1 MNILNAQEAFAAL
14 QKGKTVLCRYA
25 GDGTLRADKDFSSL
39 DQMPATVFA
48 SSNYEFCIQLEMLEL
63 AGITFTKPLMLEEI
77 EDGQDVYV
85 TNTYGQ
91 TIYISEFGKMTCDA
105 LIDSINSGFVQRD
118 EENAKLQLQALSK
131 ALGRELIGECQV
143 IRLGNEK
150 PKKRTS
156 SKKAGNE
163 VNTIPTTEPE
173 QIPHVEALE
182 EITSNDV
189 EEKTLTENA
198 EPQPEIDPPVESTT
212 DSIEVQASQA
222 EEKDVEAVVK
232 QAQDEHYQKL
242 LGELLERASIAK
254 TPNEANALYKYT
266 MKWTEEQR
274 KPLMDAIH
282 ARLVELNPPVEDSS
296 LSVRISKAMD
306 LTELDALEIDVST
319 CDEFIQPQLMT
330 LVNKRRAELDPF
342 FNPLGNSKPLDPVV
356 EVDTAKD
363 EKEWKAFCDMPVNR
377 PPIEV
382 DPLNACRAK
391 ITTVVTRKSELKIE
405 ADQLSKLM
413 TNLFGLSNVEWFV
426 EAGRLVGVYMSEEQT
441 V

>member
-48 SSNYEFCIQLEMLEL
+48 SSNYEFCVQLEMLEL

-91 TIYISEFGKMTCDA
+91 TIYISEFGKMTCTA

-143 IRLGNEK
+143 VRLGNEK
-150 PKKRTS
+150 PKKRAST
-156 SKKAGNE
+156 KKAGNE
-163 VNTIPTTEPE
+163 VNATPATEHE
-173 QIPHVEALE
+173 QIPHVEAPE
-182 EITSNDV
+182 GTTSNDV
-189 EEKTLTENA
+189 EEKTSAETVEIVPVVELTA
-198 EPQPEIDPPVESTT
+198 ETLVD
-212 DSIEVQASQA
+212 EVAVQTAPA

-232 QAQDEHYQKL
+232 QAQDDHYQKL
-242 LGELLERASIAK
+242 LGELLERASTAK
-254 TPNEANALYKYT
+254 TPAEANALYKHT

-306 LTELDALEIDVST
+306 LTELDALEIDVSG
-319 CDEFIQPQLMT
+319 CDEFIQPKLMEM
-330 LVNKRRAELDPF
+330 VNKRRAELDPF
-342 FNPLGNSKPLDPVV
+342 FNPLGNAS
-356 EVDTAKD
+356 
-363 EKEWKAFCDMPVNR
+363 
-377 PPIEV
+377 
-382 DPLNACRAK
+382 
-391 ITTVVTRKSELKIE
+391 
-405 ADQLSKLM
+405 
-413 TNLFGLSNVEWFV
+413 
-426 EAGRLVGVYMSEEQT
+426 
-441 V
+441 

>member
-63 AGITFTKPLMLEEI
+63 AGITFTKPLTLEEI

-91 TIYISEFGKMTCDA
+91 TIYISEFGKMTCTA

-143 IRLGNEK
+143 VRLGNEK
-150 PKKRTS
+150 PKKRAS

-173 QIPHVEALE
+173 QIPHVEAPE
-182 EITSNDV
+182 ENASNDV
-189 EEKTLTENA
+189 KEKTLTENV
-198 EPQPEIDPPVESTT
+198 ELQPEIDPPAESAT
-212 DSIEVQASQA
+212 DITEAQTSQA
-222 EEKDVEAVVK
+222 EEKDVEAIVQ

-266 MKWTEEQR
+266 VRWTEEQR

-282 ARLVELNPPVEDSS
+282 SRLVELNPPVEDAS
-296 LSVRISKAMD
+296 LAVRISRAMD
-306 LTELDALEIDVST
+306 LTELDALEIDVSA
-319 CDEFIQPQLMT
+319 CDEFIQPKLMEM
-330 LVNKRRAELDPF
+330 VNKRRAELDPF
-342 FNPLGNSKPLDPVV
+342 FNPLGNAS
-356 EVDTAKD
+356 
-363 EKEWKAFCDMPVNR
+363 
-377 PPIEV
+377 
-382 DPLNACRAK
+382 
-391 ITTVVTRKSELKIE
+391 
-405 ADQLSKLM
+405 
-413 TNLFGLSNVEWFV
+413 
-426 EAGRLVGVYMSEEQT
+426 
-441 V
+441 

>member
-91 TIYISEFGKMTCDA
+91 TIYISEFGKMTCTA

-143 IRLGNEK
+143 VRLGNEK
-150 PKKRTS
+150 PKKRAS

-163 VNTIPTTEPE
+163 VNAIPATEPE
-173 QIPHVEALE
+173 QISHAEAPE
-182 EITSNDV
+182 ENTSNDV
-189 EEKTLTENA
+189 EEKTLAENV
-198 EPQPEIDPPVESTT
+198 EPQPEIDPPVEHATDTT
-212 DSIEVQASQA
+212 EVQASQA
-222 EEKDVEAVVK
+222 EEKDVDAIVQ
-232 QAQDEHYQKL
+232 QAQEEHYQKL
-242 LGELLERASIAK
+242 LSELLERASIAK

-266 MKWTEEQR
+266 VKWTEEQR
-274 KPLMDAIH
+274 KPLMEAIH
-282 ARLVELNPPVEDSS
+282 SRLVELNPPVEDSS

-306 LTELDALEIDVST
+306 LTELDALEIDVSA
-319 CDEFIQPQLMT
+319 CDEFIQPKLMEM
-330 LVNKRRAELDPF
+330 VNKRRAELDPF
-342 FNPLGNSKPLDPVV
+342 FNPLGNAS
-356 EVDTAKD
+356 
-363 EKEWKAFCDMPVNR
+363 
-377 PPIEV
+377 
-382 DPLNACRAK
+382 
-391 ITTVVTRKSELKIE
+391 
-405 ADQLSKLM
+405 
-413 TNLFGLSNVEWFV
+413 
-426 EAGRLVGVYMSEEQT
+426 
-441 V
+441 

>member
-91 TIYISEFGKMTCDA
+91 TIYISEFGKMTCGA

-143 IRLGNEK
+143 VRLGNEK
-150 PKKRTS
+150 PKKRAS

-173 QIPHVEALE
+173 QISNTESPEGT
-182 EITSNDV
+182 TSNDV
-189 EEKTLTENA
+189 EEKTSA
-198 EPQPEIDPPVESTT
+198 ETVEIVPVVESDTE
-212 DSIEVQASQA
+212 IAVEEA
-222 EEKDVEAVVK
+222 EMNTAPTEDNDVEAKVQ
-232 QAQDEHYQKL
+232 QAQYEYYQKL
-242 LGELLERASIAK
+242 LGELLERASMAK
-254 TPNEANALYKYT
+254 TPAEANALYKYT

-274 KPLMDAIH
+274 KPLMDAIY

-296 LSVRISKAMD
+296 ISVRISKAMD

-319 CDEFIQPQLMT
+319 CDEFIQPKLMEM
-330 LVNKRRAELDPF
+330 VNKRRAELDPF
-342 FNPLGNSKPLDPVV
+342 FNPLGNAS
-356 EVDTAKD
+356 
-363 EKEWKAFCDMPVNR
+363 
-377 PPIEV
+377 
-382 DPLNACRAK
+382 
-391 ITTVVTRKSELKIE
+391 
-405 ADQLSKLM
+405 
-413 TNLFGLSNVEWFV
+413 
-426 EAGRLVGVYMSEEQT
+426 
-441 V
+441 

>member
-48 SSNYEFCIQLEMLEL
+48 SSNYEFCVQLEMLEL

-91 TIYISEFGKMTCDA
+91 TIYISEFGKMTCTA

-143 IRLGNEK
+143 VRLGNEK
-150 PKKRTS
+150 PKKRAS

-163 VNTIPTTEPE
+163 VNAIPATEPE
-173 QIPHVEALE
+173 QISHAEAPE
-182 EITSNDV
+182 ENTSNDV
-189 EEKTLTENA
+189 EEKTSAETVEIVPVVELTA
-198 EPQPEIDPPVESTT
+198 ETLVD
-212 DSIEVQASQA
+212 EVAVQTAPA

-232 QAQDEHYQKL
+232 QAQDDHYQKL
-242 LGELLERASIAK
+242 LGELLERASTAK
-254 TPNEANALYKYT
+254 TPAEANALYKYT

-306 LTELDALEIDVST
+306 LTELDALEIDVSG
-319 CDEFIQPQLMT
+319 CDEFIQPKLMEM
-330 LVNKRRAELDPF
+330 VNKRRAELDPF
-342 FNPLGNSKPLDPVV
+342 FNPLGNAS
-356 EVDTAKD
+356 
-363 EKEWKAFCDMPVNR
+363 
-377 PPIEV
+377 
-382 DPLNACRAK
+382 
-391 ITTVVTRKSELKIE
+391 
-405 ADQLSKLM
+405 
-413 TNLFGLSNVEWFV
+413 
-426 EAGRLVGVYMSEEQT
+426 
-441 V
+441 

>member
-91 TIYISEFGKMTCDA
+91 TIYISEFGKMTCTA

-143 IRLGNEK
+143 VRLGNEK

-156 SKKAGNE
+156 TKKANNE
-163 VNTIPTTEPE
+163 VHIAQEPE
-173 QIPHVEALE
+173 QVPDIEAPKE
-182 EITSNDV
+182 TASNDV
-189 EEKTLTENA
+189 KEKTFTEST
-198 EPQPEIDPPVESTT
+198 EPHSEIDPLVESATDTT
-212 DSIEVQASQA
+212 EAQVSQA
-222 EEKDVEAVVK
+222 EEKDMEAIVQ

-266 MKWTEEQR
+266 VRWTEEQR

-306 LTELDALEIDVST
+306 LTELDTLEIDVSA
-319 CDEFIQPQLMT
+319 CDEFIQPKLMEM
-330 LVNKRRAELDPF
+330 VNKRRAELDPF
-342 FNPLGNSKPLDPVV
+342 FNPLGNAS
-356 EVDTAKD
+356 
-363 EKEWKAFCDMPVNR
+363 
-377 PPIEV
+377 
-382 DPLNACRAK
+382 
-391 ITTVVTRKSELKIE
+391 
-405 ADQLSKLM
+405 
-413 TNLFGLSNVEWFV
+413 
-426 EAGRLVGVYMSEEQT
+426 
-441 V
+441 

>member
-63 AGITFTKPLMLEEI
+63 AGITFTKPLRLEEI

-91 TIYISEFGKMTCDA
+91 TIYISEFGKMTCGA

-143 IRLGNEK
+143 VRLGNDK
-150 PKKRTS
+150 PKKRAS
-156 SKKAGNE
+156 SKKANNE
-163 VNTIPTTEPE
+163 FHVIPAQEHE
-173 QIPHVEALE
+173 QVLSIEAPKE
-182 EITSNDV
+182 TTSNGV
-189 EEKTLTENA
+189 EEKTSADSADPQPIEVVPEAIETDPSKIIEKFTAQIDACTSVNSVLALRHTFLANGHLEREHQQHLIKLTEDKLL
-198 EPQPEIDPPVESTT
+198 EIDPEQYKPKTELIQPVEHST
-212 DSIEVQASQA
+212 EAQPSQV
-222 EEKDVEAVVK
+222 EEKDVEAIVQ

-266 MKWTEEQR
+266 VRWTEEQR

-282 ARLVELNPPVEDSS
+282 SRLVELNPPVEDSS

-306 LTELDALEIDVST
+306 LTELDALEIDVSA
-319 CDEFIQPQLMT
+319 CDEFIQPKLMEM
-330 LVNKRRAELDPF
+330 VNKRRAELDPF
-342 FNPLGNSKPLDPVV
+342 FNPLGNAS
-356 EVDTAKD
+356 
-363 EKEWKAFCDMPVNR
+363 
-377 PPIEV
+377 
-382 DPLNACRAK
+382 
-391 ITTVVTRKSELKIE
+391 
-405 ADQLSKLM
+405 
-413 TNLFGLSNVEWFV
+413 
-426 EAGRLVGVYMSEEQT
+426 
-441 V
+441 

>member
-25 GDGTLRADKDFSSL
+25 GDGTLRADNDFSSL

-91 TIYISEFGKMTCDA
+91 TIYISEFGKMTCGA

-143 IRLGNEK
+143 VRLGNEK
-150 PKKRTS
+150 TKKRAS

-163 VNTIPTTEPE
+163 VSAIPTAEPE
-173 QIPHVEALE
+173 QIPHVEAPKE
-182 EITSNDV
+182 NTSNDV
-189 EEKTLTENA
+189 QEKTLTENV

-212 DSIEVQASQA
+212 DTTEAQASQV
-222 EEKDVEAVVK
+222 EEKDGEAVVK
-232 QAQDEHYQKL
+232 QVQDDHYQKL

-266 MKWTEEQR
+266 VKWTEEQR

-296 LSVRISKAMD
+296 ISVRISKAMD
-306 LTELDALEIDVST
+306 LTELKALEIDVST

-342 FNPLGNSKPLDPVV
+342 FNPLGNAS
-356 EVDTAKD
+356 
-363 EKEWKAFCDMPVNR
+363 
-377 PPIEV
+377 
-382 DPLNACRAK
+382 
-391 ITTVVTRKSELKIE
+391 
-405 ADQLSKLM
+405 
-413 TNLFGLSNVEWFV
+413 
-426 EAGRLVGVYMSEEQT
+426 
-441 V
+441 

>member
-91 TIYISEFGKMTCDA
+91 TIYISEFGKMTCGA

-143 IRLGNEK
+143 VRLGNEK
-150 PKKRTS
+150 PKKRAS

-163 VNTIPTTEPE
+163 VNAIPTTEPE
-173 QIPHVEALE
+173 QIPHVEAPE
-182 EITSNDV
+182 ENTSNDV
-189 EEKTLTENA
+189 EEKTLTENV
-198 EPQPEIDPPVESTT
+198 EPKPEIDPPVESTT
-212 DSIEVQASQA
+212 VSIEAQA
-222 EEKDVEAVVK
+222 EEKDVEAIVQ
-232 QAQDEHYQKL
+232 QAQDDHYQKL
-242 LGELLERASIAK
+242 LSELLERASIAK

-266 MKWTEEQR
+266 VRWTEEQR

-282 ARLVELNPPVEDSS
+282 SRLVELNPPVEDSS

-306 LTELDALEIDVST
+306 LTELDTLEIDISA

-342 FNPLGNSKPLDPVV
+342 FNPLGNAS
-356 EVDTAKD
+356 
-363 EKEWKAFCDMPVNR
+363 
-377 PPIEV
+377 
-382 DPLNACRAK
+382 
-391 ITTVVTRKSELKIE
+391 
-405 ADQLSKLM
+405 
-413 TNLFGLSNVEWFV
+413 
-426 EAGRLVGVYMSEEQT
+426 
-441 V
+441 

>member
-91 TIYISEFGKMTCDA
+91 TIYISEFGKMTCGA

-143 IRLGNEK
+143 VRLGNEK
-150 PKKRTS
+150 PKKRAS

-173 QIPHVEALE
+173 QISNTESPEGT
-182 EITSNDV
+182 TSNDV

-198 EPQPEIDPPVESTT
+198 ELQPEIDPPVERATDTT
-212 DSIEVQASQA
+212 EAQASQA
-222 EEKDVEAVVK
+222 EEKDVEAIVQ

-266 MKWTEEQR
+266 VRWTEEQR
-274 KPLMDAIH
+274 KPLMEAIH
-282 ARLVELNPPVEDSS
+282 SRLVELNPPVEDSS

-306 LTELDALEIDVST
+306 LTELDALEIDVSG
-319 CDEFIQPQLMT
+319 CDEFIQPKLMEM
-330 LVNKRRAELDPF
+330 VNKRRAELDPF
-342 FNPLGNSKPLDPVV
+342 FNPLGNAS
-356 EVDTAKD
+356 
-363 EKEWKAFCDMPVNR
+363 
-377 PPIEV
+377 
-382 DPLNACRAK
+382 
-391 ITTVVTRKSELKIE
+391 
-405 ADQLSKLM
+405 
-413 TNLFGLSNVEWFV
+413 
-426 EAGRLVGVYMSEEQT
+426 
-441 V
+441 